1 MLLYS
6 CRQERRIKHMEDDEK
21 RLNAIMQSKT
31 WQDIRKDAKV
41 RASRKDGWKW
51 YEKPENKGHFAN
63 SITVMSAKSSL
74 VDQEL
79 NVLFGV
85 YNVNPDYIESERI
98 PSSDAIKLF
107 QELFKKIQENPA
119 KYDAWKNEN

>member
-1 MLLYS
+1 
-6 CRQERRIKHMEDDEK
+6 MEDDEK

-31 WQDIRKDAKV
+31 WQDIRKDAKA
-41 RASRKDGWKW
+41 RASRKDAWKW
-51 YEKPENKGHFAN
+51 YEKPENKGRFTN

-79 NVLFGV
+79 NVLFRV

-107 QELFKKIQENPA
+107 QELCKKIQENPA